1 MIWVGY
7 VALAGIL
14 VGDESESSKR
24 SGVSRAYYGAFN
36 LARRWLEAHGIPI
49 DNHRAHDT
57 VWRVFKTAE
66 KATPQSR
73 ADWRTVGVLGGALRG
88 LRNQADY
95 ADVVP
100 GLDKQAI
107 YAVDSAE
114 RIVALL
120 GELELS

>member
-1 MIWVGY
+1 MIWVNY
-7 VALAGIL
+7 VLLAGIL
-14 VGDESESSKR
+14 IGDDSESAKR

-36 LARRWLEAHGIPI
+36 LARRWLEAHDISI
-49 DNHRAHDT
+49 DNHRAHDR
-57 VWRVFKTAE
+57 VWRAFKTAE
-66 KATPQSR
+66 NAPPESR
-73 ADWRTVGVLGGALRG
+73 ANWQAVGTLGGALRG
-88 LRNQADY
+88 FRNQVDY

-120 GELELS
+120 DELEFS